1 MRELV
6 RAGRWGAAAS
16 AGRASAGRAAPGGTS
31 PGERGDVITSWL
43 LRLVVTMA
51 VLGLLTYEAL
61 AIVVTGVA
69 LDDSARE
76 VARAAR
82 DEYRGARSLDRATT
96 IAGAV
101 AGTHGAQVTSVT
113 EDGDAL
119 VIDLQKSAPTLV
131 VHHLGPFEGL
141 RTASASARIRWAP

>member
-1 MRELV
+1 MCEPV
-6 RAGRWGAAAS
+6 RVGRRSTWRARVRGYAGC
-16 AGRASAGRAAPGGTS
+16 
-31 PGERGDVITSWL
+31 ERGDVIASWL

-51 VLGLLTYEAL
+51 VLGLLAYEVL
-61 AIVVTGVA
+61 SIVVTEVA

-76 VARAAR
+76 VARATR

-96 IAGAV
+96 IAVAV
-101 AGTHGAQVTSVT
+101 ARTHGAEVTSVT

-131 VHHLGPFEGL
+131 IHRLGPLGDV
-141 RTASASARIRWAP
+141 RTTSASARIRWLP